1 MVIGVGKITWRLH
14 ACRSLKAKRVIVKAI
29 ISRLR
34 NKFNIAAAEVAAN
47 DNHQKALIGFAIVGN
62 DSKLINSRMDKIL
75 NFVDS
80 LGLAEVLDS
89 EMEIISL

>member
-1 MVIGVGKITWRLH
+1 MGKITWRLH
-14 ACRSLKAKRVIVKAI
+14 GCRSLKAKRVIVKAI

-47 DNHQKALIGFAIVGN
+47 DNHQKALIGFTIVGN

-80 LGLAEVLDS
+80 LGLAEMLDS
-89 EMEIISL
+89 EMEIINL

>member
-14 ACRSLKAKRVIVKAI
+14 GCRSLKAKRVIVKAI

-47 DNHQKALIGFAIVGN
+47 DIHQKALIGFAIVGN
-62 DSKLINSRMDKIL
+62 DPKLVNSRMDKIL

-80 LGLAEVLDS
+80 LGLAEMLDS
-89 EMEIISL
+89 DMEIINL